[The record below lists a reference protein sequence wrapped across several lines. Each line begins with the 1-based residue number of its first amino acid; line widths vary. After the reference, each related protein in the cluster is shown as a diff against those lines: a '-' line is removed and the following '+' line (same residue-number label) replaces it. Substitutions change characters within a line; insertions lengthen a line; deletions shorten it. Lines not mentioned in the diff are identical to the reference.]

1 MHETNSVNKDVCI
14 YYEGKYNVIKKM
26 GSSQNFSVLDSVTSV
41 GLTEKVKFEKR
52 IKVFERVGH
61 TNV

>member
-1 MHETNSVNKDVCI
+1 MHETNSVNKDVGI

-61 TNV
+61 TDV

>member
-1 MHETNSVNKDVCI
+1 
-14 YYEGKYNVIKKM
+14 M

-41 GLTEKVKFEKR
+41 GLTEKGKFEKR

-61 TNV
+61 TDV